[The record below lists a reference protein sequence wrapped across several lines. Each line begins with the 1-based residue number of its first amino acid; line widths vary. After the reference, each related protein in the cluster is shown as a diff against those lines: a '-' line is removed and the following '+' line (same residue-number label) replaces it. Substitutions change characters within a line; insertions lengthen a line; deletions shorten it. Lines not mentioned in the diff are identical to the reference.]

1 MRRVPWV
8 LLALPALAVARLVPA
23 ESAGL
28 YLRLAAATA
37 VALLPGILVA
47 RALRQSTVSAA
58 LAWALAVLAAGMGV
72 MFLVR
77 GSLTLA
83 LLVAGV
89 IGVAALLAAFVRPTS
104 SSLLAEERVAPALV
118 LAGGTVLGIALWR
131 LAGPLDGDA
140 LFHLARVRKLVSFDE
155 IGIHTPDEFRDG
167 GLHPGYAF
175 PLWHGFLGAIAK
187 LAAVDPSLVVR
198 HEASVLA
205 PVGALIAYEVGR
217 ALFDSAWAGV
227 AASAAQVALIALA
240 SGHGGAYRALALP
253 ATSSRQ
259 LLVVG
264 ALALA
269 FVAVRQPALGTL
281 ASAGAAALG
290 VALVHPT
297 YALFLLLPVGGWA
310 VARVL
315 LVPRD
320 WARLALVVGALAVP
334 SAAVLGALYPVAKE
348 AASLTKASRCGA
360 AHGVLRYRDQLEM
373 HSCTRYSVKPEVI
386 GRSGAIAVAALL
398 AVPLA
403 GLVRR
408 RQWSAFVL
416 GGSTVVLA
424 LTLLPFLFPRFAEA
438 VSLSQAR
445 RAAGFVPFALALT
458 GGLAVAARLLRI
470 AVLPAALA
478 GGIAAQ
484 LLWPGD
490 FGYRIEEGGPAFAAW
505 VGLVGGALAL
515 AAAAV
520 VRRRSLGDDSGR
532 LLALAAVL
540 FVLPVAV
547 HGFRHW
553 TRPAP
558 PSGQVLSAGL
568 VAALRGEVP
577 RGAVVLSDPETSYR
591 IAAEAPVYLVAAPPA
606 HVADTRAN
614 RPRGRA
620 RDVALYLRGRNPQ
633 LPLRAGARWLVVDA
647 RRSQFRPGSATRVY
661 RDARYTLYRL

>member
-1 MRRVPWV
+1 MRRVPW
-8 LLALPALAVARLVPA
+8 ALVAVPALVAARLAPA
-23 ESAGL
+23 DGVGL

-37 VALLPGILVA
+37 VALLPGIFVA
-47 RALRQSTVSAA
+47 RALRQTTVSAA
-58 LAWALAVLAAGMGV
+58 VAWALAVLAGGMGV
-72 MFLVR
+72 MFLVH

-83 LLVAGV
+83 LLVAGAV
-89 IGVAALLAAFVRPTS
+89 GAAALVAAFLRPTHTA
-104 SSLLAEERVAPALV
+104 LLAEERVGAALV
-118 LAGGTVLGIALWR
+118 LAAGTALGIALWR
-131 LAGPLDGDA
+131 VAGPVDGDA

-175 PLWHGFLGAIAK
+175 PLWHGLLGAIAK

-205 PVGALIAYEVGR
+205 PLAAIVAFEAGR
-217 ALFDSAWAGV
+217 ALFDSPWAGV
-227 AASAAQVALIALA
+227 SAAAAQVALIALA
-240 SGHGGAYRALALP
+240 PGHGGAYRALALP

-259 LLVVG
+259 LLVVA

-269 FVAVRQPALGTL
+269 FVAVREPGVGTL

-320 WARLALVVGALAVP
+320 WLRLVLVVGALALP
-334 SAAVLGALYPVAKE
+334 SAAVLGALYPVAQDS
-348 AASLTKASRCGA
+348 ASLTKASRCGA
-360 AHGVLRYRDQLEM
+360 EHGVLRYRDQLEV
-373 HSCTRYSVKPEVI
+373 HSCTRYSVKPGVI
-386 GRSGAIAVAALL
+386 GRSGAIAVVALL

-403 GLVRR
+403 GLARR

-458 GGLAVAARLLRI
+458 GGLSVAARLLRL

-490 FGYRIEEGGPAFAAW
+490 FGYRIEHGGPALAAW
-505 VGLVGGALAL
+505 IALVGGALAL
-515 AAAAV
+515 GSAAI
-520 VRRRSLGDDSGR
+520 VRRRSLGDDTGR
-532 LLALAAVL
+532 LLALASIL

-547 HGFRHW
+547 HGFRQW
-553 TRPAP
+553 TRAAP

-577 RGAVVLSDPETSYR
+577 RGDVVLSDPETSYR

-620 RDVALYLRGRNPQ
+620 HEVALYLHGRDSQ
-633 LPLRAGARWLVVDA
+633 LPRRVDARWLVVDA
-647 RRSQFRPGSATRVY
+647 HRTKFRPRSATRVY
-661 RDARYTLYRL
+661 GDARYTLYRL